1 MKGLTAT
8 DDKIKV
14 DFDQVVKDI
23 KSDLTSYATIK
34 ILESYARTTDLDLC
48 VKKADYD
55 SLKKEI
61 KDLKE

>member
-1 MKGLTAT
+1 MKDLR
-8 DDKIKV
+8 
-14 DFDQVVKDI
+14 
-23 KSDLTSYATIK
+23 SDLVSYATIQNLETYARTTD
-34 ILESYARTTDLDLC
+34 LESYARTADLVHIY